1 MLGCPVLHG
10 MNPNFKKTWHRLC
23 FMNLQ
28 HKKEMIAEFS
38 KHSVCV
44 IVYMPSFP
52 HVLSSEEAESI
63 EKRWLGDYILLA
75 YWNVLFKILKITL
88 LWKWIKFLHLLI

>member
-1 MLGCPVLHG
+1 
-10 MNPNFKKTWHRLC
+10 
-23 FMNLQ
+23 MNLQ

-75 YWNVLFKILKITL
+75 Y
-88 LWKWIKFLHLLI
+88 